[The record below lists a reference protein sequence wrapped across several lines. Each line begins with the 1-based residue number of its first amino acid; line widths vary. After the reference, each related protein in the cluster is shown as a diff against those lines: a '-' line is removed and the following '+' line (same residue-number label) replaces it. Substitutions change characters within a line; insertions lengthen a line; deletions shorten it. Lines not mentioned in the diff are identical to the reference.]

1 MKNLSSLI
9 FYLVGAGFIAA
20 FFFTDPESKT
30 DDGYSL
36 RYFFLIM
43 GLWFIGLQVV
53 MKLFFAWRFKRRQ
66 SQINYYKSHGRKATA
81 TILEYS
87 EAGVKVNNV
96 PQYSIKLSVKNIFGK
111 EFITTDKK
119 FLSISEV
126 HKLKPGLEIP
136 ALTHPEKQ
144 EKALILWEEAGINS
158 SI

>member
-1 MKNLSSLI
+1 MKNISSLI
-9 FYLVGAGFIAA
+9 FYVIGAGFVVA
-20 FFFTDPESKT
+20 FFFTDPEAKT

-36 RYFFLIM
+36 RYFFLVM
-43 GLWFIGLQVV
+43 GLWFIGLQIV
-53 MKLFFAWRFKRRQ
+53 MKLFFTMRYKRRQ
-66 SQINYYKSHGRKATA
+66 SQINYFKSHGRKATA
-81 TILEYS
+81 TIIDYT

-96 PQYSIKLSVKNIFGK
+96 PQYRIQLKVKNVYGK

-144 EKALILWEEAGINS
+144 EKTLILWEEAGIHS

>member
-43 GLWFIGLQVV
+43 GLWFIGLQVI

-119 FLSISEV
+119 FLSISEI

-144 EKALILWEEAGINS
+144 EKALILWEEAGIYS